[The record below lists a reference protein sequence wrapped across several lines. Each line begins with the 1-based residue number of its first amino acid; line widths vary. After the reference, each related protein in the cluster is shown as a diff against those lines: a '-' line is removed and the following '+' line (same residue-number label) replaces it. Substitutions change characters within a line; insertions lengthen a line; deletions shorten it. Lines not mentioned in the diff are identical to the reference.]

1 MFPEGEF
8 FMREIH
14 KTLILSLEGES
25 HTIRLRKL
33 DAFSGAQ
40 LLQLIRKHLPKTTES
55 GKATLASLIDPVF
68 LSLSPEELR
77 SLMVSCL
84 SCTEVLLDAGYQPLL
99 QQGEWSWPEAEHDTG
114 LCLKLTLEEA
124 LWSLDSFFTGVGSTS
139 RPAEAQA

>member
-1 MFPEGEF
+1 
-8 FMREIH
+8 MREIH
-14 KTLILSLEGES
+14 KTLILSIGGEP
-25 HTIRLRKL
+25 HTFRLRKL

-40 LLQLIRKHLPKTTES
+40 LLQLIRKHLPKTQEPGT
-55 GKATLASLIDPVF
+55 TLASLIDPVF

>member
-1 MFPEGEF
+1 
-8 FMREIH
+8 MREIH
-14 KTLILSLEGES
+14 KTLILSLGGEP
-25 HTIRLRKL
+25 HTFRLRKL

-40 LLQLIRKHLPKTTES
+40 LLQLIRKHLPKAPES
-55 GKATLASLIDPVF
+55 GATLASLIDPIF

-99 QQGEWSWPEAEHDTG
+99 QQGEWSWPEAEHDSG

>member
-1 MFPEGEF
+1 
-8 FMREIH
+8 MRDIF
-14 KTLILSLEGES
+14 KTLSFPAGGEP
-25 HTIRLRKL
+25 HTFRLRKL

-40 LLQLIRKHLPKTTES
+40 LLQLIRKHLPKAPES
-55 GKATLASLIDPVF
+55 GKAALSALIDPIF

>member
-1 MFPEGEF
+1 
-8 FMREIH
+8 MREIH
-14 KTLILSLEGES
+14 KTLTLSAGGEAR
-25 HTIRLRKL
+25 TFRLRKL

-40 LLQLIRKHLPKTTES
+40 LLQLIRKHLPKTPES

-99 QQGEWSWPEAEHDTG
+99 QQGEWSWPEAEHDSG

-124 LWSLDSFFTGVGSTS
+124 LWSLDSFFTGVGSIP

>member
-1 MFPEGEF
+1 
-8 FMREIH
+8 MREIH
-14 KTLILSLEGES
+14 KTLILSLGGEP
-25 HTIRLRKL
+25 HTFRLRKL

-40 LLQLIRKHLPKTTES
+40 LLQLIRKHLPKAPES
-55 GKATLASLIDPVF
+55 GATLASLIEPIF

-139 RPAEAQA
+139 RPAETQA

>member
-1 MFPEGEF
+1 
-8 FMREIH
+8 MREIH
-14 KTLILSLEGES
+14 KSLTFSVGGGAR
-25 HTIRLRKL
+25 TFRLRKL

-40 LLQLIRKHLPKTTES
+40 LLQLVRKHLPKTPES
-55 GKATLASLIDPVF
+55 GKSSLASLIDPMF

-84 SCTEVLLDAGYQPLL
+84 SCTEVLLEAGYQPIL
-99 QQGEWSWPEAEHDTG
+99 QQGEWSWPEAEHDPG

-124 LWSLDSFFTGVGSTS
+124 LWSLDSFFTGVGSAS

>member
-1 MFPEGEF
+1 
-8 FMREIH
+8 MREIH
-14 KTLILSLEGES
+14 KTLTLSAGGEAR
-25 HTIRLRKL
+25 TFRLRKL

-40 LLQLIRKHLPKTTES
+40 LLQLIRKHLPKTQGPGT
-55 GKATLASLIDPVF
+55 TLASLIDPVF

-84 SCTEVLLDAGYQPLL
+84 SCTEVLLEAGYQPLL
-99 QQGEWSWPEAEHDTG
+99 QQGEWSWPEAEHDSG